1 MEASQ
6 FIYTFGNSLVYINTI
21 LTEKTVTTAD
31 QHKDLGINISSNLT
45 FSLHYE
51 TISAKAYKMLG
62 LLRRAFETRSTI
74 AKKKLYLSLVR
85 SQLTY
90 CSQIWRPFCVKISY
104 LSRRFK
110 EG

>member
-21 LTEKTVTTAD
+21 LTEKLLATTAD
-31 QHKDLGINISSNLT
+31 QHKDIGIIISSNLT

-62 LLRRAFETRSTI
+62 LLRTAFETHSTLV
-74 AKKKLYLSLVR
+74 KKNCILV
-85 SQLTY
+85 
-90 CSQIWRPFCVKISY
+90 
-104 LSRRFK
+104 
-110 EG
+110 